1 MATIFMN
8 HEELG
13 DLKITLV
20 EGSNSH
26 WFDVYN
32 IDDFSNP
39 VMLDLDDYQT
49 EEIQEEYDSQMKTSQ
64 QEFELL
70 GLEDKWLA

>member
-13 DLKITLV
+13 ELKIIFV
-20 EGSNSH
+20 QGSKNN

-39 VMLDLDDYQT
+39 IMIEPDDYQT
-49 EEIQEEYDSQMKTSQ
+49 EEIQEEYDNQIKVMMNG
-64 QEFELL
+64 FDELS
-70 GLEDKWLA
+70 LEDKWRA

>member
-8 HEELG
+8 HEEMG
-13 DLKITLV
+13 ELKIIFV
-20 EGSNSH
+20 EGNTSD

-39 VMLDLDDYQT
+39 VMIELDEYQT
-49 EEIQEEYDSQMKTSQ
+49 EEIQEEYDAQMKASKE
-64 QEFELL
+64 EFKIL
-70 GLEDKWLA
+70 GLDDKWRE